1 MKVGER
7 GQVTIPAELRRCIGI
22 VPGDRL
28 EFKEDSG
35 KLVARRVLDDD
46 VFDAVAGTVDR
57 DLDTDGLI
65 EQMRGERWGE
75 EVAGDFKLPTRKE
88 LGW

>member
-1 MKVGER
+1 M
-7 GQVTIPAELRRCIGI
+7 TIPAELRRRIGI

-35 KLVARRVLDDD
+35 KLIARRVLDDD
-46 VFDAVAGTVDR
+46 IFDAIAGTVDK
-57 DLDTDGLI
+57 DLDTDRLI
-65 EQMRGERWGE
+65 EQMRGERWDE
-75 EVAGDFKLPTRKE
+75 EVARDFKLPTRKE